1 MRIPVHR
8 KDVRFFA
15 DSKKVIARFLALSPE
30 RTQNLVNRVL
40 EMPETMAVQVLN
52 QTLREFA
59 MRHRSITRI
68 FEANFNKVKWVI
80 GNNLKSVSHEKQLL
94 IGAYFTLEYSIEAAA
109 FFNPSAVEAP
119 DQTDL
124 EDGQKRVIVSLRATG
139 EGHISSIVFRQ
150 MIIDANNDIQVMP
163 SARRVEVTD
172 VVKDHLY
179 KKSSFTDKLEEM
191 NLPTELIHLVLDQL
205 QERFNYPDLVK
216 AKIHAMGT
224 LAEDSPYRT
233 ELEKI
238 IWLAD
243 SHYELHFSLDTDITE
258 RVIFPVSDFENRG
271 IEDARFVKFTYE
283 NGQTTYFATYCA
295 YNGMTILPKLIQTED
310 FYNFKIRPLHGWGA
324 QNKNLALFP
333 RKINGKFVMLSRI
346 DGVNNYIMMSDKV
359 TVWEDPIMI
368 QQPKFPW
375 EMVQV
380 GNCGSP
386 IETEKG
392 WLLLTHGVGP
402 MRRYSLGAS
411 LLDLDDPT
419 KEIGRLSEP
428 LLVPNMEEREGYVP
442 NVVYSCGSII
452 NNDEVVIPY
461 AMSDYA
467 SSVMTVSLPALLDKL
482 TTEDNSS
489 NEITASKPGKPA
501 WKIVEG

>member
-1 MRIPVHR
+1 MRVPVTR
-8 KDVRFFA
+8 KDIRLFA
-15 DSKKVIARFLALSPE
+15 DSKKVIAKHLALSPE
-30 RTQNLVNRVL
+30 RTKNLVERIL
-40 EMPETMAVQVLN
+40 EMPDATVSVVLN

-68 FEANFNKVKWVI
+68 FESNFNKVKWAVP
-80 GNNLKSVSHEKQLL
+80 NLKSLSNEQRLL
-94 IGAYFTLEYSIEAAA
+94 IGAYFTHEYSIEAAA

-119 DQTDL
+119 DQTEL
-124 EDGQKRVIVSLRATG
+124 EAGQKRVIVSLRATG

-150 MIIDANNDIQVMP
+150 MVIDAHNDIQIMP

-179 KKSSFTDKLEEM
+179 KKTSFSNKLAEM
-191 NLPTELIHLVLDQL
+191 ELPSGLSHLVLDQL
-205 QERFNYPDLVK
+205 ADRFNYLELAK
-216 AKIHAMGT
+216 AKVHAMAT
-224 LAEDSPYRT
+224 LSEDSPYRT

-295 YNGMTILPKLIQTED
+295 YNGSTILPKLIQTED

-346 DGVNNYIMMSDKV
+346 DGVNNYIMTSDKV
-359 TVWEDPIMI
+359 TVWENPVMI
-368 QQPKFPW
+368 QSPKFPW
-375 EMVQV
+375 EMLQV

-402 MRRYSLGAS
+402 MRRYSLGAT
-411 LLDLDDPT
+411 LLDLHDPA
-419 KEIGRLSEP
+419 KEIGRLREP
-428 LLVPNMEEREGYVP
+428 LLVPNAEEREGYVP
-442 NVVYSCGSII
+442 NVVYSCGSILS
-452 NNDEVVIPY
+452 NGEVVIPY

-467 SSVMTVSLPALLDKL
+467 SAVMTVSLDALLGQII
-482 TTEDNSS
+482 EDGKNPDAV
-489 NEITASKPGKPA
+489 NPGKRGKPA
-501 WKIVEG
+501 WKVVET